1 MTGCDERT
9 ICPFEV
15 VVNACKG
22 LCKRAS
28 MIAIGRRTSFN
39 VFVKRAALQA
49 TVVHVR
55 FDHPLKRKAA
65 KGHYQSKISQIIKVQ
80 ILRG

>member
-1 MTGCDERT
+1 
-9 ICPFEV
+9 
-15 VVNACKG
+15 
-22 LCKRAS
+22 